1 MLEATL
7 ASHLEVRR
15 MRGRRPY
22 PLTIAPADGP
32 ALAGIA
38 RRGALPWYQVR
49 SARIVLAIAAG
60 ERRCCVAERMQCDEA
75 TVWRT
80 CQRYEQFGL
89 AGLLAD
95 HRRGHSGHPLGVSPP
110 PTGANRRARLSRT
123 DRPGAAPYP
132 LDQ

>member
-1 MLEATL
+1 MLEAKL
-7 ASHLEVRR
+7 ASNKEVRR
-15 MRGRRPY
+15 MRGRKPD
-22 PLTIAPADGP
+22 PLTLAPADGP
-32 ALAGIA
+32 VLAGIA

-60 ERRCCVAERMQCDEA
+60 ERRRCVAERMQCAEA

-80 CQRYEQFGL
+80 CQRYEESGL

-95 HRRGHSGHPLGVSPP
+95 HRSGHSGRPLGISPP
-110 PTGANRRARLSRT
+110 PTGANRRPRLSRT
-123 DRPGAAPYP
+123 PRPRVAPHP